1 MYSRRGTSAFLR
13 AFSPTRRELVTLPL
27 HHFGKTHAFNTCLS
41 RLLTIDRIW
50 DITSRTCKSFSSD
63 SHNNEESAMNYL
75 VKPLDGTD
83 PAISPDDLK
92 LAVNEVKN
100 SNDIS
105 SFSDVPGSEKGGR
118 KLAIIYTCKVCET
131 RSAKKFTEH
140 AYQNGLVMVRCPGCE
155 NLHLIADRL
164 GVFDDSKGGWDI
176 EKYLNK
182 MGERVQTVTKDNVLE
197 VTMADVLGK

>member
-1 MYSRRGTSAFLR
+1 MS
-13 AFSPTRRELVTLPL
+13 
-27 HHFGKTHAFNTCLS
+27 K
-41 RLLTIDRIW
+41 LLTNDRKW
-50 DITSRTCKSFSSD
+50 NITSRICRSFSSD
-63 SHNNEESAMNYL
+63 SYNNEESAVKYS
-75 VKPLDGTD
+75 VKPLDSKD
-83 PAISPDDLK
+83 PSISPGDLK
-92 LAVNEVKN
+92 LAVNEVEN
-100 SNDIS
+100 NNDIS

-176 EKYLNK
+176 EKYLNE